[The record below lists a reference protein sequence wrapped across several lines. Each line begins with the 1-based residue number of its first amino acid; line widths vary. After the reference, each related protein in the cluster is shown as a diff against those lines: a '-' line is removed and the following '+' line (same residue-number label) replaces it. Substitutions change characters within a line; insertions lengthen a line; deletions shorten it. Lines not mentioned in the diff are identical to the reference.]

1 MKAPSIY
8 LIDDYLSEGK
18 ILPVYYLFGSDS
30 FALDE
35 TVKVLE
41 KATSKFISSDF
52 DKEIITAEKKQKI
65 SDILDLA
72 YAFPFG
78 EGKKILIVKNF
89 ERVTDKKQLSDYVK
103 NPAETTILILVHKN
117 KISNLKS
124 IPYKQLLERG
134 FLFEAKELKGADL
147 VKWLIKKAHSNK
159 IKLSSENAYALID
172 IVGED
177 KSLLEMQLE
186 KFINFLNDGEELTLE
201 TIKKLSAATKEYNI
215 FNLQDALSAGEK
227 SKALEIIYNLLE
239 HGHEMTYIVAMLTKY
254 ITTIAHS
261 LELKKKGVP
270 PQNAAKSLGLSSFY
284 YTKCSN
290 ARFFLNKKRLFKAG
304 EALLNADLKIKT
316 TSTDQKSIA
325 TALIAEMME

>member
-8 LIDDYLSEGK
+8 LIDDHIAGGK
-18 ILPVYYLFGSDS
+18 LLPVYYLFGSDH

-41 KATSKFISSDF
+41 KAASKLISSDF
-52 DKEIITAEKKQKI
+52 DKEVITAEKKQKI
-65 SDILDLA
+65 SEILDLA

-89 ERVTDKKQLSDYVK
+89 ERVTDKKLLADYVK
-103 NPAETTILILVHKN
+103 NPPETTILVLVHKN

-124 IPYKQLLERG
+124 SPYKSLLERG

-147 VKWLIKKAHSNK
+147 VKWLLKKAGANK
-159 IKLSSENAYALID
+159 IKLTAENAYALID

-186 KFINFLNDGEELTLE
+186 KFLNFLNEGEELNIE

-239 HGHEMTYIVAMLTKY
+239 HGNEMTYIVAMLTKY

-261 LELKKKGVP
+261 IELNKKRVP
-270 PQNAAKSLGLSSFY
+270 PQNAAKSLGLSSY
-284 YTKCSN
+284 YYQKCSN
-290 ARFFLNKKRLFKAG
+290 ARFFQNEKRLFKAG
-304 EALLNADLKIKT
+304 EALLNADIKIKT

-325 TALIAEMME
+325 VALISEMME